1 MYDILFACGDSF
13 THGMEILGDAN
24 VSEENKYHAY
34 PMQITD
40 HFKIPHNVNSA
51 LPGAPNEW
59 IARTT
64 ILDLLKLQAEG
75 QDLSKVFVIVGWSG
89 INRLEITAKEEIKM
103 LKKTGDWPPLGMLS
117 TEIEMFGT
125 NFVNPNT
132 TKWIKD
138 GNGKTVCNFGD
149 DAQMFCAQFLW
160 DEDLE
165 HEKWFGYI
173 QLVKQFCENN
183 NIKYLMHNNVHPWNR
198 MLKIRPNLLI
208 DKEFTKEYYKPDTF
222 AFSEWAKQKHSYG
235 MRREGHY
242 NKQVHTEFK
251 NLLVEYIEEKDLI

>member
-13 THGMEILGDAN
+13 THGMEILGVAN

-198 MLKIRPNLLI
+198 MLKIRPNFLI

>member
-1 MYDILFACGDSF
+1 MFELLYACGDSF
-13 THGMEILGDAN
+13 THGMEILGDCN

-40 HFKIPHNVNSA
+40 ELGIANNINSA

-64 ILDLLKLQAEG
+64 ILDLLKLQTEG
-75 QDLSKVFVIVGWSG
+75 QDLSKVFVIIGWSG
-89 INRLEITAKEEIKM
+89 INRLEITAKEEIKN
-103 LKKTGDWPPLGMLS
+103 LKKTGDWPPLGMVS

-132 TKWIKD
+132 TKWVKD
-138 GNGKTVCNFGD
+138 GNGDLICNFGD

-173 QLVKQFCENN
+173 MAVKSFCEAN
-183 NIKYLMHNNVHPWNR
+183 NIKYFMHNNVHEWNR
-198 MLKIRPNLLI
+198 LLKIRPNFLV
-208 DKEFTKEYYKPDTF
+208 DTVFGKEYYKFDTF
-222 AFSEWAKQKHSYG
+222 SFSQWAKQKHSYG
-235 MRREGHY
+235 KRREGHY
-242 NKQVHTEFK
+242 SKQVHTEFK
-251 NLLVEYIEEKDLI
+251 NLVLPYIKEHIL